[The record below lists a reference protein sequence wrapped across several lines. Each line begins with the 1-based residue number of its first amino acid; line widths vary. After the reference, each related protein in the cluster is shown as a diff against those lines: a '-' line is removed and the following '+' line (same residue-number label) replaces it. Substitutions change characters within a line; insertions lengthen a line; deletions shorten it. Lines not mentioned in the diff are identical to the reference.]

1 MLKETE
7 LGRSS
12 WNPSDEVIFYKS
24 GSLMAKPKPESSL

>member
-12 WNPSDEVIFYKS
+12 GILSDQVIFYKS
-24 GSLMAKPKPESSL
+24 GRLQPHGKT